1 MRLPLKRETAELE
14 QRRREGAKQMDKSKV
29 KILVVDDEQGLCAGV
44 QEALRREG
52 YVVDATTDAPAALKL
67 AEQRLYNLV
76 ISDIKMPGL
85 SGLELLTRVR
95 AHSRDTLFILMTAY
109 GTVESAVEA
118 MKQGAYD
125 YLPKPIDMKRLR
137 ALVQKALEFQAVVAE
152 NNELRLRLQTRAE
165 PGLLVGESEAMRA
178 VARLIEEVA
187 NSDVTV
193 LIEGESGTGKEIV
206 ARSIHAQSAR
216 RDRPFISVNCAAL
229 AEQLLEAELFGH
241 VKGAFTGAVA
251 NKPGRF
257 QLADGGTLFLDEIG
271 DLSPKGQGDLLRVL
285 EDGAFRMVGGSEL
298 IRVNVRVIAAT
309 NKKLQEA
316 VAEGKFR
323 EDLFYRLQIVP
334 IVMPPLRERAEDI
347 PLLVERFFEQF
358 AAKHKRRR
366 KRMSAE
372 ALQLCQRFPWPGNV
386 RQLRNVIERLVI
398 TCREVEVEVDASA
411 GFPARLRPQHDH
423 LHRAAGHA
431 AGGGGEAA
439 DPPDADA
446 RDEQPR
452 GSRAGAGHQPP
463 RAAIQAQ
470 AVRAAG
476 KPGHSHPARRGTGP
490 GALVLNRANNQHTG
504 RRMRACDKPPV
515 GRVPSRGAIA
525 AAKRWNSLNDQ
536 AGGTG
541 KSRLRVCSG
550 TTAVP

>member
-1 MRLPLKRETAELE
+1 
-14 QRRREGAKQMDKSKV
+14 MDKSKLR
-29 KILVVDDEQGLCAGV
+29 ILVVDDEQGLCAGV

-52 YVVDATTDAPAALKL
+52 YVVDAMTDAPAALKL
-67 AEQRLYNLV
+67 TEQRLYNLV

-85 SGLELLTRVR
+85 SGLELLERVR
-95 AHSRDTLFILMTAY
+95 THSRDTLFILMTAF

-125 YLPKPIDMKRLR
+125 YLPKPIDLKRLR
-137 ALVQKALEFQAVVAE
+137 VLVQKALEFQEVVAE
-152 NNELRLRLQTRAE
+152 NNELRLRLHARAD
-165 PGLLVGESEAMRA
+165 PGLLAGDSEPMRA
-178 VARLIEEVA
+178 AVRLIEEVA

-229 AEQLLEAELFGH
+229 AEPLLEAELFGH

-257 QLADGGTLFLDEIG
+257 QQADGGTLFLDEIG

-309 NKKLQEA
+309 NMKLSDS
-316 VAEGKFR
+316 VAQGKFR

-334 IVMPPLRERAEDI
+334 IVMPPLRDRAEDI
-347 PLLVERFFEQF
+347 PLLIERFFEQF

-366 KRMSAE
+366 KRMASE
-372 ALQLCQRFPWPGNV
+372 ALQLCRRFPWPGNV

-398 TCREVEVEVDASA
+398 TCREVEVGVRHLPDFLRDYDQSSTTFTVRPGTPLAEVEELLIRQTLTHVTSN
-411 GFPARLRPQHDH
+411 RE
-423 LHRAAGHA
+423 
-431 AGGGGEAA
+431 EAA
-439 DPPDADA
+439 RAL
-446 RDEQPR
+446 
-452 GSRAGAGHQPP
+452 GISR
-463 RAAIQAQ
+463 RALQYKLKQYGLIE
-470 AVRAAG
+470 G
-476 KPGHSHPARRGTGP
+476 PATE
-490 GALVLNRANNQHTG
+490 
-504 RRMRACDKPPV
+504 KPPAV
-515 GRVPSRGAIA
+515 GPEGA
-525 AAKRWNSLNDQ
+525 
-536 AGGTG
+536 
-541 KSRLRVCSG
+541 SG
-550 TTAVP
+550 

>member
-1 MRLPLKRETAELE
+1 
-14 QRRREGAKQMDKSKV
+14 MDKSKV

-52 YVVDATTDAPAALKL
+52 YVVDATTDAQAALKL
-67 AEQRLYNLV
+67 AHGRLYNLV
-76 ISDIKMPGL
+76 VSDIKMPGL
-85 SGLELLTRVR
+85 SGLELLAQVR
-95 AHSRDTLFILMTAY
+95 GFSRDTLFILMTAY

-152 NNELRLRLQTRAE
+152 NSELRLRLRTRADT
-165 PGLLVGESEAMRA
+165 GLLVGGSEPMRA

-216 RDRPFISVNCAAL
+216 CNRPFISVNCAAL

-241 VKGAFTGAVA
+241 VKGAFTGAIA

-285 EDGAFRMVGGSEL
+285 EDGAFRMVGGSDL

-309 NKKLQEA
+309 NKKLGAA

-347 PLLVERFFEQF
+347 PLLIERFFEQF

-386 RQLRNVIERLVI
+386 RQLRNVIERVVI
-398 TCREVEVEVDASA
+398 TCREVEAGVSTLPDFLRDYDQNTTTFTVRPGTPLAEVEKLLIRQTLTHVTSN
-411 GFPARLRPQHDH
+411 R
-423 LHRAAGHA
+423 
-431 AGGGGEAA
+431 EAA
-439 DPPDADA
+439 ARALGISRRALQYKLKQYGLLEGSAASEPPA
-446 RDEQPR
+446 
-452 GSRAGAGHQPP
+452 PP
-463 RAAIQAQ
+463 SE
-470 AVRAAG
+470 
-476 KPGHSHPARRGTGP
+476 PLGP
-490 GALVLNRANNQHTG
+490 
-504 RRMRACDKPPV
+504 
-515 GRVPSRGAIA
+515 S
-525 AAKRWNSLNDQ
+525 
-536 AGGTG
+536 
-541 KSRLRVCSG
+541 
-550 TTAVP
+550 